1 MIGFRPSWQEKKSRR
16 RTMIFGKGYIQGVR
30 DERERIISELLKDGV
45 IITNLDV
52 ELLERVI
59 EIVEG

>member
-1 MIGFRPSWQEKKSRR
+1 MSGFRPNWLEKKNRR
-16 RTMIFGKGYIQGVR
+16 RTLVFGKGYIQGVR

-52 ELLERVI
+52 DLLERVI

>member
-1 MIGFRPSWQEKKSRR
+1 
-16 RTMIFGKGYIQGVR
+16 MIFGKGYIQGVR

-52 ELLERVI
+52 ELLDRVI

>member
-1 MIGFRPSWQEKKSRR
+1 
-16 RTMIFGKGYIQGVR
+16 MIFGKGYIQGVR
-30 DERERIISELLKDGV
+30 DERERIISQLLKDGV

-52 ELLERVI
+52 DLLERVI